1 MRAYVPVQG
10 QGIYVEMS
18 LLAAAPDLRRL
29 DTMIWRWQRR
39 QKQALQLP
47 LLMDENYHANDLVQI
62 KTHQGHNIQMVPA
75 IIAQLWLEP
84 VRSNNKYLSDYLFC

>member
-29 DTMIWRWQRR
+29 DTMMIWRWQRR

-47 LLMDENYHANDLVQI
+47 LLMDENYHANQVH
-62 KTHQGHNIQMVPA
+62 KN
-75 IIAQLWLEP
+75 
-84 VRSNNKYLSDYLFC
+84 VREGRSTLMMMGEVV